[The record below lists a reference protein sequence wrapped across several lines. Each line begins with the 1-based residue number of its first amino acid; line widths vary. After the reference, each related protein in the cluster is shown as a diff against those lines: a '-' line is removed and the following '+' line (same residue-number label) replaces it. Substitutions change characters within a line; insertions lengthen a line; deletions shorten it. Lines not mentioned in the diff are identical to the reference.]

1 MLTPQEVSSRSF
13 TKAVMGGYNMTM
25 VDEFLDQLTDD
36 YTSLYKENASLK
48 AKLKVLLEKVEE
60 YRKTEDGMRS
70 TLLAAQNLAAQIT
83 ADAEKQRDE
92 ILRGAEQAAAEK
104 IAGIEQ
110 EVADNEA
117 RLEKS
122 RSDLAHF
129 VSACR
134 EICNKELELL
144 DNLPTV
150 YAAPAAEKTDETE
163 ESARAIEENLRS
175 AMASDE
181 STEAFEAEIAAQ
193 SEAEAAP
200 DSAEPTAVLPD
211 LSAAAPAA
219 EPAPAAPAPAPAV
232 EAAPAP
238 AAETVEEPTRRLRDF
253 GELKFGKD
261 YRPGK

>member
-110 EVADNEA
+110 EVADNA
-117 RLEKS
+117 SLRINDVVCFLWRNLQFVRQFRCS
-122 RSDLAHF
+122 LA
-129 VSACR
+129 
-134 EICNKELELL
+134 
-144 DNLPTV
+144 
-150 YAAPAAEKTDETE
+150 
-163 ESARAIEENLRS
+163 ESLANVRCIHIVLFGLR
-175 AMASDE
+175 
-181 STEAFEAEIAAQ
+181 
-193 SEAEAAP
+193 
-200 DSAEPTAVLPD
+200 
-211 LSAAAPAA
+211 
-219 EPAPAAPAPAPAV
+219 
-232 EAAPAP
+232 
-238 AAETVEEPTRRLRDF
+238 
-253 GELKFGKD
+253 
-261 YRPGK
+261 